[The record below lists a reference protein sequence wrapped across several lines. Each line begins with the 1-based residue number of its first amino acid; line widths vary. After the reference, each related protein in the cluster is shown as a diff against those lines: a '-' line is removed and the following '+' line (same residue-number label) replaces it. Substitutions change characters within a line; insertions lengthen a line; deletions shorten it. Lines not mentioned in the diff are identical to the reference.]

1 MTSKQ
6 SSSSTTTDKDLKNE
20 PGKSAEQRI
29 REIEVGIEPE
39 FYDVINDRYKASR
52 ILVELANSVTSE
64 ALILLP
70 NDKSMVRLDRLKVFD
85 YVIKASQENAA
96 EVKIICP
103 LSKANFDIVKRIS
116 DDAPHIKVL
125 NGNNLQYGMLI
136 IDSHKFFRAEL
147 RDPNAEELSEAI
159 GFAIYSNN
167 KVSANSFKTVFD
179 LLWSERLLNEEL
191 KRADKMQKDFIN
203 IAAHELRTPAQS
215 ILGYAELAST
225 DPELSKHDDQGFIG
239 AIYRN
244 AFRLQRL
251 TKDILDVT
259 RIESHSLELNK
270 ELFNLNNVIANIVLD
285 VKRQNISALKG
296 KVSVTYKADQDM
308 KDNNINN
315 NNINNNDYDTV
326 FVKADKERIGQV
338 LYNLLENAVKFGE
351 ANNTVSV
358 TLEQKK
364 QGEDANIDDNNKG
377 KDHHQHQQEEKIAI
391 VKIEDRGNGIHPD
404 IFPRLFTKFAT
415 KSLTGTGLGLYI
427 CKCIVEAH
435 DGKIWAKNNSN
446 GNEKEGGV
454 GGATFAFSLP
464 LAN

>member
-6 SSSSTTTDKDLKNE
+6 SSSTDKDVKKE
-20 PGKSAEQRI
+20 PGKSTEQRI
-29 REIEVGIEPE
+29 RQIEVSIEPE

-52 ILVELANSVTSE
+52 ILVELANSVTNE

-70 NDKSMVRLDRLKVFD
+70 NDKSMLRLDRLKVFD

-103 LSKANFDIVKRIS
+103 LSKVNFDIVKRIS
-116 DDAPHIKVL
+116 EDAPHIKVL
-125 NGNNLQYGMLI
+125 NGNNLPYGMFI
-136 IDSHKFFRAEL
+136 VDGHKFFRAEL

-159 GFAIYSNN
+159 GFTIYSNSIRS
-167 KVSANSFKTVFD
+167 VDSFKSIFD

-215 ILGYAELAST
+215 ILGYAELASS
-225 DPELSKHDDQGFIG
+225 DPELRKHDKQGILD
-239 AIYRN
+239 AMYRN

-251 TKDILDVT
+251 TNGILDVT

-270 ELFNLNNVIANIVLD
+270 EIFNLNNLIANIVLD
-285 VKRQNISALKG
+285 VKRQNICGLKG
-296 KVSVTYKADQDM
+296 KVSLTYKTDQDK
-308 KDNNINN
+308 KDDDDNN
-315 NNINNNDYDTV
+315 NNNSDYDAV
-326 FVKADKERIGQV
+326 FVEADKERIGQV

-351 ANNTVSV
+351 ANNTVWV

-364 QGEDANIDDNNKG
+364 QGEDINNKR
-377 KDHHQHQQEEKIAI
+377 KDYQHQQEEKIAI

-435 DGKIWAKNNSN
+435 DGNIWAKNNSN
-446 GNEKEGGV
+446 EGG
-454 GGATFAFSLP
+454 GRGATFAFSLP
-464 LAN
+464 LAK

>member
-6 SSSSTTTDKDLKNE
+6 SSSTDKDVKKE
-20 PGKSAEQRI
+20 PGKSTEQRI
-29 REIEVGIEPE
+29 RQIEVGIEPE

-70 NDKSMVRLDRLKVFD
+70 NDKSMLRLDRLKVFD

-103 LSKANFDIVKRIS
+103 LSKINFDIVKRIS

-125 NGNNLQYGMLI
+125 NGKNIQYGMLI
-136 IDSHKFFRAEL
+136 IDSHKFFRADL
-147 RDPNAEELSEAI
+147 GDPNADEPSEAI
-159 GFAIYSNN
+159 GCAIYSNDQ
-167 KVSANSFKTVFD
+167 VSVNSFKTVFD
-179 LLWSERLLNEEL
+179 LLWSELLLNEEL

-203 IAAHELRTPAQS
+203 IAAHQLRSPAQS
-215 ILGYAELAST
+215 ILGYAELATT
-225 DPELSKHDDQGFIG
+225 DPELSKHDEQGILD

-270 ELFNLNNVIANIVLD
+270 ELFDLNNVIANIVLD
-285 VKRQNISALKG
+285 VKRQNICGLKG
-296 KVSVTYKADQDM
+296 KVSLTYKADQDK
-308 KDNNINN
+308 KDDDDNN
-315 NNINNNDYDTV
+315 NNNNNNDYDAV
-326 FVKADKERIGQV
+326 FVEADKERIGQV

-351 ANNTVSV
+351 ANNTVWV

-364 QGEDANIDDNNKG
+364 QGENVNNKR
-377 KDHHQHQQEEKIAI
+377 KDHQHQQEEKIAI

-446 GNEKEGGV
+446 EGG
-454 GGATFAFSLP
+454 GRGATFAFSLP
-464 LAN
+464 LAK

>member
-1 MTSKQ
+1 MTLLDFDS
-6 SSSSTTTDKDLKNE
+6 TDKDVKKEL
-20 PGKSAEQRI
+20 GKSAEQRI
-29 REIEVGIEPE
+29 IEIEKGIEPE
-39 FYDVINDRYKASR
+39 YYDVINDRNKASR

-85 YVIKASQENAA
+85 YVINASQENAA

-103 LSKANFDIVKRIS
+103 LSKVNFDIVKRIS
-116 DDAPHIKVL
+116 DDAPNVKVL

-136 IDSHKFFRAEL
+136 IDSHKFFRADL

-215 ILGYAELAST
+215 ILGYAEIAST
-225 DPELSKHDDQGFIG
+225 DPELSKHDEQGFID

-296 KVSVTYKADQDM
+296 KVSVTYKADQD
-308 KDNNINN
+308 KKENN
-315 NNINNNDYDTV
+315 NNNDYDAV
-326 FVKADKERIGQV
+326 FVEADKERIGQV

-351 ANNTVSV
+351 DNNTVSV

-364 QGEDANIDDNNKG
+364 QGEDVNNNSSSNNKG
-377 KDHHQHQQEEKIAI
+377 KDHHQHHQEEKIAV
-391 VKIEDRGNGIHPD
+391 VKIEDRGKGIHPD

-446 GNEKEGGV
+446 GNEG

>member
-6 SSSSTTTDKDLKNE
+6 SSSTDKDVKKE
-20 PGKSAEQRI
+20 PGKSSTEQRI
-29 REIEVGIEPE
+29 RQIEVGIEPE
-39 FYDVINDRYKASR
+39 FYDVINDRYSASR
-52 ILVELANSVTSE
+52 TLVELANSVTSE

-70 NDKSMVRLDRLKVFD
+70 NDKSMLRLDRLKVFD

-103 LSKANFDIVKRIS
+103 LSKVNFDIVKRIS

-125 NGNNLQYGMLI
+125 NGNNLPYGMFI
-136 IDSHKFFRAEL
+136 VDGHKFFRAEL
-147 RDPNAEELSEAI
+147 RDPNADELSEAI
-159 GFAIYSNN
+159 GFTIYSNSRRS
-167 KVSANSFKTVFD
+167 VDSFKSIFD

-215 ILGYAELAST
+215 ILGYAELASS
-225 DPELSKHDDQGFIG
+225 DPELRKHDKQGILD
-239 AIYRN
+239 AMYRN

-251 TKDILDVT
+251 TNGILDVT

-270 ELFNLNNVIANIVLD
+270 ELFNLNKLISNIVLD
-285 VKRQNISALKG
+285 IKRQNICGLKG
-296 KVSVTYKADQDM
+296 KVSLTYKTDQDK
-308 KDNNINN
+308 KDDDDNN
-315 NNINNNDYDTV
+315 NNNSDYDAV
-326 FVKADKERIGQV
+326 FVEADKERIGQV

-351 ANNTVSV
+351 ANNTVWV

-364 QGEDANIDDNNKG
+364 QGEDVDNKR
-377 KDHHQHQQEEKIAI
+377 KDHQHQQEEKIAI

-446 GNEKEGGV
+446 EGG
-454 GGATFAFSLP
+454 GRGATFAFSLP
-464 LAN
+464 LAK

>member
-6 SSSSTTTDKDLKNE
+6 SSSTDKDVKKE
-20 PGKSAEQRI
+20 PGKSTEQRI
-29 REIEVGIEPE
+29 RQIEIGIEPE

-52 ILVELANSVTSE
+52 SLVELANSVTSE

-70 NDKSMVRLDRLKVFD
+70 NDKSMLRLDRLKVFD

-103 LSKANFDIVKRIS
+103 LSKVNFDIVKRIS
-116 DDAPHIKVL
+116 EDAPHIKVL
-125 NGNNLQYGMLI
+125 NGNNLPYGMFI
-136 IDSHKFFRAEL
+136 VDGHKFFKAEL

-159 GFAIYSNN
+159 GFTIYSNSIRS
-167 KVSANSFKTVFD
+167 VDSFKSIFD

-215 ILGYAELAST
+215 ILGYAELASS
-225 DPELSKHDDQGFIG
+225 DPELRKHDKQGILD
-239 AIYRN
+239 AMYRN

-251 TKDILDVT
+251 TNDILDVT

-270 ELFNLNNVIANIVLD
+270 ELFNLNNVIADIVLD
-285 VKRQNISALKG
+285 VKRQNICGFKG
-296 KVSVTYKADQDM
+296 KVSLTYTADQDK
-308 KDNNINN
+308 KDDEDNINY
-315 NNINNNDYDTV
+315 DYDAV
-326 FVKADKERIGQV
+326 FVEADKERIGQV

-351 ANNTVSV
+351 ANNTVWV

-364 QGEDANIDDNNKG
+364 QGEDINNKR
-377 KDHHQHQQEEKIAI
+377 KDYQHQQEEKIAI

-435 DGKIWAKNNSN
+435 NGKIWATNNSN
-446 GNEKEGGV
+446 EGG
-454 GGATFAFSLP
+454 GRGATFAFSLP
-464 LAN
+464 LAK